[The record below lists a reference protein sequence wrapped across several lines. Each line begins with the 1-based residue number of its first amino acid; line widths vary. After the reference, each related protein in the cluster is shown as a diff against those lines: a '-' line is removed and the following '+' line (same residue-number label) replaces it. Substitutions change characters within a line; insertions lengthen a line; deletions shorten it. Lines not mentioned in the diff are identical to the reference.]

1 MWDNFSLRSF
11 SMMTRWPMRTNF
23 KSWCSHFKSK
33 CSWFSAC
40 FHELHSAHENC
51 LHNTVLNSWQ
61 VLGFILWV
69 YESQTTS
76 WPNKKLHVNLK
87 LANAGTRNQLFHTIY
102 LCSVLLRFFIF
113 SFYIAQAVLCPWIC
127 NPPAPVSVVLE
138 DLANYLLF
146 KKTLYFFLLKRTN
159 HQLLSIGW
167 TQWLRE
173 MWLL

>member
-76 WPNKKLHVNLK
+76 WPNKTTCKFEVGHCRNKKPIISHNL
-87 LANAGTRNQLFHTIY
+87 LMFCALTF
-102 LCSVLLRFFIF
+102 
-113 SFYIAQAVLCPWIC
+113 
-127 NPPAPVSVVLE
+127 
-138 DLANYLLF
+138 
-146 KKTLYFFLLKRTN
+146 LYFFFL
-159 HQLLSIGW
+159 HSPGCPLSLNLQSSCPCLCSAGRPGKLFIVQEN
-167 TQWLRE
+167 TLF
-173 MWLL
+173 LPP